1 MMRLVFDDKGKLI
14 SFHRSSP
21 IDPKPPA
28 PCVTIEASVPEYFAA
43 GVCRAAGRG
52 RISYEG
58 GKVCLDGTPY
68 DMPPLRTEVTYGQA
82 LAAIGATNLS
92 ASMKQILYRI
102 CDQLLELGA
111 LEL

>member
-1 MMRLVFDDKGKLI
+1 MRLVFDPKGKLV
-14 SFHRSSP
+14 SFYRGDP

-28 PCVTIEASVPEYFAA
+28 PHVTIEADVPAYFSA

-52 RISYEG
+52 RISYEN
-58 GKVCLDGTPY
+58 GKVCLDGKPY
-68 DMPPLRTEVTYGQA
+68 DAPPMRPEITYTQA
-82 LAAIGATNLS
+82 VNFIGASTLS
-92 ASMKQILYRI
+92 ANLKQILYRI